1 MTILLKMRACYYAC
15 ILFVIKSPSR
25 IIILW
30 IKYEVIGSIAQ
41 FTRSYPWEIRL
52 CVSAQIRLSL
62 LRQLLIT
69 WLLDAP
75 GSQP

>member
-1 MTILLKMRACYYAC
+1 MTILLKMRDCDYAC

-41 FTRSYPWEIRL
+41 FTRSYAW
-52 CVSAQIRLSL
+52 
-62 LRQLLIT
+62 
-69 WLLDAP
+69 
-75 GSQP
+75 